1 MTYPPNTTSL
11 TFYVAVCLA
20 WATAF
25 ALMVLLVSPAHAAV
39 HGCPLCLSRAAF
51 AALCVLSATAGGCI
65 GFTAAAL
72 FCAAGSDR

>member
-11 TFYVAVCLA
+11 TYYVAVSLG

-25 ALMVLLVSPAHAAV
+25 ALMVILVSPAHAV
-39 HGCPLCLSRAAF
+39 IHGCPLCLSKTAF
-51 AALCVLSATAGGCI
+51 AALCVASAVAGACT

-72 FCAAGSDR
+72 FCASSRQ